1 VLQRE
6 EFLIRELLETGVIDA
21 AAVDRATAECAERG
35 AKLLDSLVT
44 TGAVTARDL
53 AIASASIFES
63 CFVALEQFEIDLGH
77 AERLPRDLAE
87 RFCAFPLFVIGGR
100 VTVGMA
106 DPMDFRAVDQLRQR
120 LRSDI
125 RPVACEPDALRRLIA
140 RAYSLSA
147 GGDQRMAE
155 SRPTDLTTGE
165 EPIVVAVNEMI
176 ASAIEHKASDIHLGA
191 DDADLH
197 LRYRVD
203 GVLRPQQGPPKSAH
217 DALVRRFK
225 VMAQMDLTQTRK
237 PQDGKIRHLHN
248 GQAFDLRVSVIPTVN
263 GESIVVRVLQP
274 TNTFS
279 SLDELGMDERSLEV
293 FSDAVSRPNGMILV
307 TGPTGSGKTTTLYT
321 ALQALNTPDRNIM
334 TIEDPV
340 EIRMPM
346 LRQTQVHPGAGL
358 TFATALRSI
367 LRQDPDVVLVGE
379 IRDDETAHIAVQAS
393 LTGHLVLSTLHT
405 NDAVGAVQR
414 MRDLGAE
421 PFAINSALLCV
432 VAQRLVRRVCEHCAQ
447 PAPPTDAER
456 RLFDIGP
463 DDAGFQRGDGCE
475 RCLGSGYRGRVGV
488 YEVLRISPG
497 IQHAIHED
505 RSPAAIREIAR
516 REGMRLML
524 ADGLDKAKR
533 GLTTLD
539 ELVRLRATVDDD
551 AGAPAVRG
559 RVAA

>member
-1 VLQRE
+1 MLQRE

-44 TGAVTARDL
+44 TGAVTSRDL

-63 CFVALEQFEIDLGH
+63 CFVGLEQFEIDLSH
-77 AERLPRDLAE
+77 AELLPRDLAE
-87 RFCAFPLFVIGGR
+87 RFCAFPLFVVGDR

-120 LRSDI
+120 LRTDI
-125 RPVACEPDALRRLIA
+125 HPVACEPDALRRLIT

-147 GGDQRMAE
+147 GGERRKAE
-155 SRPTDLTTGE
+155 PHSTDLTTGE

-176 ASAIEHKASDIHLGA
+176 ASAIELNASDIHLGA
-191 DDADLH
+191 DDANLH

-217 DALVRRFK
+217 EALVRRFK
-225 VMAQMDLTQTRK
+225 VMAQLDLTQTRK
-237 PQDGKIRHLHN
+237 PQDGKIRFQHH

-263 GESIVVRVLQP
+263 GESVVVRVLRP

-279 SLDELGMDERSLEV
+279 SLDDLGMDERSLEV
-293 FSDAVSRPNGMILV
+293 FGDAISRPNGMILV

-340 EIRMPM
+340 EIRLPM

-414 MRDLGAE
+414 LRDLGAE

-432 VAQRLVRRVCEHCAQ
+432 VAQRLVRRVCERCAQ
-447 PAPPTDAER
+447 PATPTDAER
-456 RLFDIGP
+456 RLFEIGR
-463 DDAGFQRGDGCE
+463 DDAGFQRGAGCE
-475 RCLGSGYRGRVGV
+475 RCLGSGYRGRIGV

-497 IQHAIHED
+497 IQQAIHED
-505 RSPAAIREIAR
+505 RSPAVIREIAR

-524 ADGLDKAKR
+524 SDGLDKAKR

-539 ELVRLRATVDDD
+539 ELLRLRATVDDD
-551 AGAPAVRG
+551 AGAPATSG
-559 RVAA
+559 RAAA

>member
-21 AAVDRATAECAERG
+21 AAVDRATAECAEHG

-63 CFVALEQFEIDLGH
+63 CFVGLEQFEIDLSH

-87 RFCAFPLFVIGGR
+87 RFCAFPLFVIGDR

-120 LRSDI
+120 LRAEI
-125 RPVACEPDALRRLIA
+125 HPVACEPDALRRLIT
-140 RAYSLSA
+140 RAYSLNT
-147 GGDQRMAE
+147 GTDRRKAE
-155 SRPTDLTTGE
+155 SRSTDLTTGE

-176 ASAIEHKASDIHLGA
+176 ASAIEQNASDIHLGA
-191 DDADLH
+191 DDASLH

-225 VMAQMDLTQTRK
+225 VMAQLDLTQTRK
-237 PQDGKIRHLHN
+237 PQDGKIRFTHH

-263 GESIVVRVLQP
+263 GESVVVRVLRP

-279 SLDELGMDERSLEV
+279 SLDDLGMDERSLEV
-293 FSDAVSRPNGMILV
+293 FDDAIGRPNGMILV

-340 EIRMPM
+340 EIRLPM
-346 LRQTQVHPGAGL
+346 LRQTQVNSGAGL

-379 IRDDETAHIAVQAS
+379 IRDEETAHIAVQAS

-414 MRDLGAE
+414 LRDLGAE

-432 VAQRLVRRVCEHCAQ
+432 VAQRLVRRVCERCAQ

-456 RLFDIGP
+456 RLFGITTDG
-463 DDAGFQRGDGCE
+463 AEYQRGAGCE

-488 YEVLRISPG
+488 YEVLRISPD
-497 IQHAIHED
+497 IQQAIHDE
-505 RSPAAIREIAR
+505 RSPSVIREIAR
-516 REGMRLML
+516 RDGMRLML
-524 ADGLDKAKR
+524 ADGLDKARR
-533 GLTTLD
+533 GLTTLE
-539 ELVRLRATVDDD
+539 ELVRLRATVDED
-551 AGAPAVRG
+551 ADASATSG
-559 RVAA
+559 RAAA